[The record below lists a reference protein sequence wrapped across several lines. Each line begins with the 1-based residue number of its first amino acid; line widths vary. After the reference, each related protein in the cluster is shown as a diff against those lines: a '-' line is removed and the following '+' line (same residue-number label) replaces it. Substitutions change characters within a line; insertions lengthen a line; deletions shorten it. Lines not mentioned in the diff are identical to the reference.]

1 VYKVMTLGSRLCP
14 PGVEGSMFS
23 LLTSIMNAG
32 SFVSGE
38 LGPTRTIGHAPT
50 ARTPAAHA

>member
-1 VYKVMTLGSRLCP
+1 MGLAAMWKVMTLGSRLCP

-38 LGPTRTIGHAPT
+38 LGTLWLL
-50 ARTPAAHA
+50 